1 MIRNGVKKEPGC
13 SWIEFNDEVHKFV
26 SGDFSHP
33 QSEQLH
39 RFLETLSERQKQ
51 KGYAPDTACV
61 FHNVNEEE
69 KETLLCGHS
78 ERLAIAFGLLNLPPG
93 VPIRVAKNLRVCNDC
108 HSATKFIS
116 KVVEREI
123 IVRDVR
129 RFHYFKDGKCSC
141 GDYW

>member
-1 MIRNGVKKEPGC
+1 MRC
-13 SWIEFNDEVHKFV
+13 SF
-26 SGDFSHP
+26 
-33 QSEQLH
+33 
-39 RFLETLSERQKQ
+39 RQKFTGGILNLSKSCTFCPLEQ
-51 KGYAPDTACV
+51 TWLEISVKNCYVQCSIQ
-61 FHNVNEEE
+61 E

-93 VPIRVAKNLRVCNDC
+93 VPIRAAKNLRVCNDC

-123 IVRDVR
+123 IVRDVK
-129 RFHYFKDGKCSC
+129 RFNYFKDRKCSC